1 MLSSKRFLNLAAV
14 RLEDITLAPDIFQ
27 VDRLCRVGFYLAA
40 KVVDMYLYRPHIAE
54 AFLAPYLLV
63 ELVGR
68 EEGVRVADEEVRMRY
83 SMSARWTLRPSFSTL
98 WLLASSVKA
107 AQW

>member
-1 MLSSKRFLNLAAV
+1 MLNKSKKSADHLSFLKKSVLSSKRFLNLAAV
-14 RLEDITLAPDIFQ
+14 RLEHITLAPDIFQ

-40 KVVDMYLYRPHIAE
+40 EVVDMYLYRPHIAE

-68 EEGVRVADEEVRMRY
+68 EEGCLLYTSDAADE
-83 SMSARWTLRPSFSTL
+83 L
-98 WLLASSVKA
+98 
-107 AQW
+107 